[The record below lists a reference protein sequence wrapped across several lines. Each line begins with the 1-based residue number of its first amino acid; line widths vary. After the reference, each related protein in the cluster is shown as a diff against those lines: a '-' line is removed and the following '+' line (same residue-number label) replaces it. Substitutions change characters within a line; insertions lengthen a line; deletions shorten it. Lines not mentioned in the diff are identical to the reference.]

1 MSISR
6 RTSRTVRYVGVAS
19 AAAAL
24 ALGVAGTASAC
35 SITEFAPSIS
45 CDTQT
50 GTGKI
55 VVNDQDRS
63 GTEVNIT
70 VVSGGKTVAEKDSVA
85 GTAAGVPVTFT
96 GIPWTEGA
104 EYTIHVV
111 QTRSGSF
118 VGDKTVTAE
127 GACAT
132 PTKDSPT
139 PTPSDSSSAPA
150 APTSAPPSTSAPSPA
165 ESSAAAVA
173 DTNSPAPS
181 PSGNLAET
189 GGSSATP
196 VIAGVAAALVVAGG
210 GTVFFLRRRTPAAR
224 H

>member
-35 SITEFAPSIS
+35 QIGDFSIS
-45 CDTQT
+45 GQAQCDQANSQGLITVHDT
-50 GTGKI
+50 DGTRPVTLTVKDDSGKQI
-55 VVNDQDRS
+55 NQKEIDDRS
-63 GTEVNIT
+63 SDLTIT
-70 VVSGGKTVAEKDSVA
+70 VPWSAGEHLQVLVTVPGHFTDSPINGG
-85 GTAAGVPVTFT
+85 VTLPNT
-96 GIPWTEGA
+96 
-104 EYTIHVV
+104 
-111 QTRSGSF
+111 
-118 VGDKTVTAE
+118 
-127 GACAT
+127 ACAA